1 MKNII
6 ITISREEWE
15 HMLEFKKTPIKKR
28 YLEYQILFLDEEAEL
43 KNQSL

>member
-15 HMLEFKKTPIKKR
+15 YMLEFKKSPIKKR
-28 YLEYQILFLDEEAEL
+28 YKEYQELFFDEKGDL
-43 KNQSL
+43 K